1 MSTEEQ
7 QNTTCGGQ
15 SHPLDR
21 LDRPGGGPLMRD
33 TPHPPLPISKPD
45 APTARSY
52 RGYFSKPFSKEGG
65 AGGNGPTGALIEA
78 WMVFLHVQKG
88 HVGGGIEKYAV
99 SVQALLAWLE
109 KNGKNCDPTTV
120 SRAAVEEWQKHLFY
134 DQGNVS
140 NRTRAGKL
148 AALRS
153 FFGWLAYAGH
163 RKDNPTAGIPSPKIV
178 PGQAHPFST
187 EELGKIISAP
197 DVTKPRGIRDLAL
210 LMILY
215 AVGPRIS
222 ELCALDKTQVVDT
235 GGYMRVRFVGVKGGK
250 DRTLTLR
257 RSASQ
262 AVRNWII
269 IRQGLP
275 VNNQALFVRL
285 SMGLHTRVSVPAVQ
299 KLLKKYAGSVG
310 LDCADVFAHRMRAT
324 AATDYYNSGSD
335 NCAHCGHAVR
345 KVDLLDVQLFLGHA
359 DPKTT
364 LSYIAVSERQLKKL
378 AIPDSRFHEIA
389 AAS

>member
-1 MSTEEQ
+1 MSAKELS
-7 QNTTCGGQ
+7 NTTCSGQ
-15 SHPLDR
+15 SHPTEGS
-21 LDRPGGGPLMRD
+21 DRPGGPAPGST
-33 TPHPPLPISKPD
+33 TPHPPLPVSDPP
-45 APTARSY
+45 APTPRSY

-65 AGGNGPTGALIEA
+65 AGGNGATGALIEA
-78 WMVFLHVQKG
+78 WMEFLHVQKG
-88 HVGGGIEKYAV
+88 HVGAGIEKYAV

-109 KNGKNCDPTTV
+109 KSGKSCDPTTV

-134 DQGNVS
+134 NQGNVS

-153 FFGWLAYAGH
+153 FFGWLVYAGH

-178 PGQAHPFST
+178 QGQPHPFST
-187 EELGKIISAP
+187 EELSKIIAAP

-222 ELCALDKTQVVDT
+222 ELCALDTTQVVDT
-235 GGYMRVRFVGVKGGK
+235 GGHMRVRFVGVKGGK

-257 RSASQ
+257 RTASQ
-262 AVRNWII
+262 AVRNWITV
-269 IRQGLP
+269 RRGLP
-275 VNNQALFVRL
+275 AQNQALFVRL
-285 SMGLHTRVSVPAVQ
+285 SMGIHTRIGKPAAQ

-345 KVDLLDVQLFLGHA
+345 RVDLLDVQLFLGHA

-378 AIPDSRFHEIA
+378 AIPDSRFHEIT

>member
-1 MSTEEQ
+1 MSRKEESA
-7 QNTTCGGQ
+7 TICSGQ
-15 SHPLDR
+15 SHPGER
-21 LDRPGGGPLMRD
+21 LDPPGGVPLMNG
-33 TPHPPLPISKPD
+33 TPHPPLPIPD
-45 APTARSY
+45 PPAPMPRSY
-52 RGYFSKPFSKEGG
+52 RGYFSKPFFKEGG
-65 AGGNGPTGALIEA
+65 SGGNGPTGDLIET
-78 WMVFLHVQKG
+78 WMEFLHVQKG
-88 HVGGGIEKYAV
+88 HAGGGIEKYAMT
-99 SVQALLAWLE
+99 VQALLLWLQRTE
-109 KNGKNCDPTTV
+109 RCCDPAAV

-134 DQGNVS
+134 AQGNVS

-148 AALRS
+148 AAIRS
-153 FFGWLAYAGH
+153 FFGWLVYAGH
-163 RKDNPTAGIPSPKIV
+163 RKDDPTTGIPSPKIV
-178 PGQAHPFST
+178 PGQPHPFST
-187 EELGKIISAP
+187 EELSKIISAP

-210 LMILY
+210 LMVLY

-222 ELCALDKTQVVDT
+222 ELCALDTTQVVDT
-235 GGYMRVRFVGVKGGK
+235 GGYIRVRFVGVKGGK

-262 AVRNWII
+262 ALRNWIT
-269 IRQGLP
+269 IRKGLP
-275 VNNQALFVRL
+275 VTNQALFVRL
-285 SMGLHTRVSVPAVQ
+285 SMGLHTRISVPAAQ

-310 LDCADVFAHRMRAT
+310 LECAEVFAHRMRAT

-364 LSYIAVSERQLKKL
+364 LAYIAVSERQLRKL